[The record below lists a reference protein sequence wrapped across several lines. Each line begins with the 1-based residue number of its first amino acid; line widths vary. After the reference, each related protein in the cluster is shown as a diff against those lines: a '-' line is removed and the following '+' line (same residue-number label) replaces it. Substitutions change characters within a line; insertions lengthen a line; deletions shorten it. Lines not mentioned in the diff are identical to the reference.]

1 VTSQPGRAARWYASG
16 EMTVRKGSSGPD
28 AGLGKFETVAFP
40 SRGRFE
46 RLIIRK
52 EPERADP
59 GVGSALIL
67 RCWRML
73 TFKPIQR
80 ALESDYFLPS
90 PPLA

>member
-1 VTSQPGRAARWYASG
+1 MTSQPGRAARWYASG

-59 GVGSALIL
+59 GVSDSAARSMIAYNG
-67 RCWRML
+67 R
-73 TFKPIQR
+73 R
-80 ALESDYFLPS
+80 ASING
-90 PPLA
+90 